1 MTTPFIAEVRNLHKA
16 FGAQTVLQGVS
27 LGFAKDRCTFIAGP
41 SGTGKSVLVRHLVG
55 LLKPDSGEVYYD
67 SNRVDILN
75 ESDLLKLRRRCV
87 YVFQHPTLFDSMSI
101 LENVSLVLRYHFR
114 MPKSQA
120 DAQAEVELKALGL
133 SNRLLELPS
142 HLPQGEQKLV
152 SVARALALKPE
163 TLILDEPTT
172 GLDPFAAQQLDDVVG
187 SVVGSGRTLLVI
199 SHDLQSI
206 RRLAHQVAFLH
217 KGLLRFHGPTSHFFA
232 NHDPIL
238 QGFVA
243 GDPETPI

>member
-1 MTTPFIAEVRNLHKA
+1 MTTPLIAEVRGLHKA
-16 FGAQTVLQGVS
+16 FGAQPVLQGVT

-55 LLKPDSGEVYYD
+55 LLRPDAGEIYYD
-67 SNRVDILN
+67 GQRVDLLN
-75 ESDLLKLRRRCV
+75 ETDLLTLRRRCV

-101 LENVSLVLRYHFR
+101 LENVSLVLRYNFR
-114 MPKSQA
+114 LPKPQA
-120 DAQAEVELKALGL
+120 DARAEQELSALGL
-133 SNRLLELPS
+133 SARLLELPS

-172 GLDPFAAQQLDDVVG
+172 GLDPFAAQQLDAVVQ
-187 SVVGSGRTLLVI
+187 SVVGAGRTLLVI

-206 RRLAHQVAFLH
+206 RRLAHDVAFLH
-217 KGLLRFHGPTSHFFA
+217 RGLLRFHGPADRFFC
-232 NHDPIL
+232 NQDPIL
-238 QGFVA
+238 KGFVA